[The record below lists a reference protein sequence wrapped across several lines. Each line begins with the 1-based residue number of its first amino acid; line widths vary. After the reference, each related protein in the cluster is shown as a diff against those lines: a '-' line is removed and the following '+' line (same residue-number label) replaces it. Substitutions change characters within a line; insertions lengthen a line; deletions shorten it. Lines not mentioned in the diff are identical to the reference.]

1 MSEQKSKYGHL
12 TLNWFEDIIN
22 RLGGEE
28 GAERFK
34 RGELVLVPA
43 TKPEFPVWKTVRL
56 GIYKN
61 ADGYRKALKKAG
73 LRLSDWASDMMGKS
87 AFTCA
92 KQGTELDLVR
102 LTVAELGFK
111 DGARYADIC
120 AKALELG
127 LGLCPAEVGP
137 ALRLQY
143 DDQPRDE
150 WVRVGMEAITDSDG
164 SLSIFA
170 VGYGSD
176 GLWLGGIRGR
186 PGSVYY
192 AVYRFVFVRRK

>member
-43 TKPEFPVWKTVRL
+43 TKRELKVWKTVKL
-56 GIYKN
+56 GVHKT
-61 ADGYRKALKKAG
+61 ADGYREALKKAG
-73 LRLSDWASDMMGKS
+73 RKIGDWANDILGKPQ
-87 AFTCA
+87 FTCA
-92 KQGTELDLVR
+92 QEETDVDLVM

-120 AKALELG
+120 ARALSWG
-127 LGLCPAEVGP
+127 LELCPAEVGP

-143 DDQPRDE
+143 GDQPRDE

-164 SLSIFA
+164 YLSIFA
-170 VGYGSD
+170 VFCGNV
-176 GLWLGGIRGR
+176 GLWLDGFDGH
-186 PGSVYY
+186 PDSVCS
-192 AVYRFVFVRRK
+192 AVNRFVFVRRK